1 MKEIEADK
9 IPNVQHPRN
18 NKKLY
23 GHKTAKS
30 LFLDCY
36 NKEKLHHAWL
46 IHGPKGVG
54 KATFAW
60 KIVKLLQNNYK
71 NFDELENQKGL
82 TFTSRRIEAL
92 SEQSILLCRRKFDYS
107 KNKLNKEISIEDIR
121 KINYFFSLSNT
132 ESKYRIVIIDN
143 INELSI
149 SGSNALLKILEEPP
163 KNSLFLIICENKRS
177 VIPTIISRCR
187 ILELNYLKLN
197 EFKQAMLSISKD
209 KFSDEKLNLL
219 YLMSRGSIGQAIE
232 YNNLNGLDIF
242 NKLLKIL
249 LENNEINIQKIFEL
263 LTMKHKFETI
273 YDFHKFLINLFLKT
287 ISTVSVCL
295 ASEKFNTLI
304 ENNEKLNNFLYQK
317 TDDTYF
323 KYAFIYS
330 IVQKDFNNALRLNL
344 NLENTLI
351 SIIIKINKI
360 NNIFKSD

>member
-30 LFLDCY
+30 VFLECY

-71 NFDELENQKGL
+71 NFDELENQKVL
-82 TFTSRRIEAL
+82 TLTSRRIEAL

-121 KINYFFSLSNT
+121 RINHFFSLSNT
-132 ESKYRIVIIDN
+132 ESKYRIVILDN

-197 EFKQAMLSISKD
+197 EFEQAMLSISKD

-219 YLMSRGSIGQAIE
+219 YLISRGSIGQAME
-232 YNNLNGLDIF
+232 YYNLNGLDIF

-249 LENNEINIQKIFEL
+249 LENNEINIQKIFQL

-273 YDFHKFLINLFLKT
+273 NDFHKFFINLFLKT